1 MANSKANIY
10 PIQLQGAEL
19 CLNKYDAEIKQYSG
33 FNKNNSPFVGG
44 CLSNIFTKEVEK
56 TSSSVFVDEEENVYT
71 LVNDTDAA
79 KIKLMKD
86 DEVIKDF
93 PNTSVCWHR
102 EKIIP
107 AENCVRVFSENIQ
120 LLLDSN
126 SHFYLKTNA
135 DVYDLGQFAINY
147 DVESMVFKFAS
158 GIFINAN
165 NTNLFV
171 FAMYSSIRQII
182 CIINADTGALIDT
195 KQLSVYNRIPTF
207 DYPLSICYNSE
218 HSQISYFYSYDIVG
232 DPNPYARFYELN
244 NDNTFGHEYGSYIFS
259 NTWLGTTVI
268 ANCAVP
274 DFKYWRFSGYP
285 YNKGTLIKSSDY
297 GDMAT
302 GKDLMISLSNP
313 YYDGSGICP
322 ASYSKTSNNVVRLF
336 EDEEIQ
342 SENVADGTITGMIC
356 SYDYQHYVA
365 QTPTSDRKFLC
376 VHYNSYENK
385 FNFFSFSD
393 FSFNGGTVK
402 RGRYAMA
409 EFIPLGNN
417 FHLLFNNNQF
427 SGIAGAQVLLSNWNS
442 VEAETLCFK
451 TGTYDGVT
459 KESLCYK
466 EGSTW
471 YVLKNG
477 EPEFKVLGNQIVTN
491 IDVAENAY
499 DFKRDKIL
507 SFAPAFN
514 GVTPYGPGGT
524 SGFFFDSSV
533 TNNYIC
539 AAAINE
545 YKLENNASI
554 ILNPISVYVSG
565 GVVVFGFS
573 PYTKHLIDFY
583 DNGKTNDTNV
593 KYRYTVRKE
602 DSYTIKY
609 RDNDLIG
616 LNYPTDTNG
625 NVMYSPDLF
634 MDVVSVFGN
643 NAYIKTGDKGYPLV
657 IGNNLEF
664 VFSYYLGNEVEG
676 LEEIFVIQGQP
687 YVIING
693 YIYAINFNNGVISNT
708 QCVVSIENLQ
718 FCGQT
723 PYMALFF
730 SKTNRCL
737 YSFTGANV
745 LNQYKLIDKISTISG
760 YYYNPATQSN
770 ILFTDIG
777 IIILSVFGI
786 FKVDK
791 DGLKVFILNNGVC
804 FIINDNETEKLFY
817 LKYYLD
823 EGDEDYT
830 KENILL
836 ETSFYGMNNQTV
848 TINDCLY
855 MRIFSEEHEEGSL
868 KVSATTI
875 SLSGRKTEETTFKFK
890 ASDWDAITHT
900 IYLRYQPKTQR
911 GLGVSFSIDSPFKI
925 ASLSVGSQA
934 DAILVDKVS
943 KGAINAPQIT
953 SNNAEW

>member
-1 MANSKANIY
+1 MANSRSNIY
-10 PIQLQGAEL
+10 PVQLQGAEL
-19 CLNKYDAEIKQYSG
+19 NLNKYDAEIKQYSG

-44 CLSNIFTKEVEK
+44 CLSNIFTKEAEK
-56 TSSSVFVDEEENVYT
+56 TSSSVFVDEKENVYT
-71 LVNDTDAA
+71 LDTESDPSNYF
-79 KIKLMKD
+79 LMKNSRKIMTFGSQ
-86 DEVIKDF
+86 V
-93 PNTSVCWHR
+93 NCWHR
-102 EKIIP
+102 VKVEP
-107 AENCVRVFSENIQ
+107 AESCLRVFSENIQ
-120 LLLDSN
+120 LIKGNNYHL
-126 SHFYLKTNA
+126 YIKTNA
-135 DVYDLGQFAINY
+135 DTYDIGSFITTLDY
-147 DVESMVFKFAS
+147 DIITYFSCS
-158 GIFINAN
+158 GIFIRAN
-165 NTNLFV
+165 SQNLFV
-171 FAMYSSIRQII
+171 FAI
-182 CIINADTGALIDT
+182 CLSGDVVVLTVDADTGLLVD
-195 KQLSVYNRIPTF
+195 KNSYSSGMNFLSS
-207 DYPLSICYNSE
+207 YPISICYNSS
-218 HSQISYFYSYDIVG
+218 HSQIGVIAKAITSSVYEMDAYFYTLHS
-232 DPNPYARFYELN
+232 
-244 NDNTFGHEYGSYIFS
+244 DNTLSALARSVYKFS
-259 NTWLGTTVI
+259 NTWLSSVAACT
-268 ANCAVP
+268 VP
-274 DFKYWRFSGYP
+274 DPARWQFSSYP
-285 YNKGTLIKSSDY
+285 YNSGTLLESSAV
-297 GDMAT
+297 GDMST
-302 GKDLMISLSNP
+302 GKDIIISISGI
-313 YYDGSGICP
+313 YYDGSGVIP
-322 ASYSKTSNNVVRLF
+322 TSYKKTNNNVVQLF
-336 EDEEIQ
+336 EDQEIQ
-342 SENVADGTITGMIC
+342 GLNILRGVQTGLVSC
-356 SYDYQHYVA
+356 YDYQHYLA
-365 QTPTSDRKFLC
+365 QTPTSARKFMC
-376 VHYNSYENK
+376 VHYNSYEHSLTG
-385 FNFFSFSD
+385 FAFSD
-393 FSFNGGTVK
+393 TPINGGNAKKGSYVL
-402 RGRYAMA
+402 GD
-409 EFIPLGNN
+409 FVPLGNS

-442 VEAETLCFK
+442 VEAKTLCFK

-466 EGSTW
+466 EGDTW
-471 YVLKNG
+471 YVLKSG
-477 EPEFKVLGNQIVTN
+477 DPEFRILGNQIVTN
-491 IDVAENAY
+491 IDTAENAY

-514 GVTPYGPGGT
+514 GVKNNIIT
-524 SGFFFDSSV
+524 SSGIIFDN
-533 TNNYIC
+533 TIFNNYWY

-545 YKLENNASI
+545 YKLEDNASI
-554 ILNPISVYVSG
+554 ILNPINLYVSS
-565 GVVVFGFS
+565 FNPE
-573 PYTKHLIDFY
+573 PYTWHKVDFY
-583 DNGKTNDTNV
+583 DNSRTNDTNIIYQRTYYKNAQGNV
-593 KYRYTVRKE
+593 VSFFDRSLSE
-602 DSYTIKY
+602 
-609 RDNDLIG
+609 

-625 NVMYSPDLF
+625 NVMYSPNLF

-708 QCVVSIENLQ
+708 QCIVSVENLQ
-718 FCGQT
+718 YCGQT

-745 LNQYKLIDKISTISG
+745 LNQYKLIDKISNISG

-791 DGLKVFILNNGVC
+791 DGLKVFILDNGVC
-804 FIINDNETEKLFY
+804 FIINDNETEKLLY

-823 EGDEDYT
+823 ESDTGYT
-830 KENILL
+830 KENINI

-875 SLSGRKTEETTFKFK
+875 SLNGRKTEETTFKIK

-934 DAILVDKVS
+934 DAILVDKIS